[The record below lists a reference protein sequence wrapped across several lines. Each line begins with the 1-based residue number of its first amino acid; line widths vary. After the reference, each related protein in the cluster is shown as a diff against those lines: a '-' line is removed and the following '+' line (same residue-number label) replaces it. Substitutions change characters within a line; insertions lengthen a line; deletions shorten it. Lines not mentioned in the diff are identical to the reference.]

1 MKFQTTA
8 FIADLLNS
16 FCEEVDVVAFVKVMQ
31 QRSTGEMA
39 NSITC
44 FRADNFCLQSE
55 TIIKTGQYFHKL
67 CTNEKG
73 SSFSD

>member
-1 MKFQTTA
+1 MKFQITA

-44 FRADNFCLQSE
+44 FRADNFSLQ
-55 TIIKTGQYFHKL
+55 Q
-67 CTNEKG
+67 
-73 SSFSD
+73 